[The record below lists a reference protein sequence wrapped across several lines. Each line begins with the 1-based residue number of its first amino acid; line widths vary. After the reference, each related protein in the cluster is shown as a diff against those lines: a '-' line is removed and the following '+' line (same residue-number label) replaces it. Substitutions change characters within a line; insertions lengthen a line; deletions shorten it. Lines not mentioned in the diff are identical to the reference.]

1 MTALYIALGGALGS
15 VLRWWLSGRVYDWLG
30 RDFPWGTL
38 TVNLLGGVLIGL
50 LFVLLT
56 EQTLPDPALRA
67 GILVGFLGGLTTF
80 STFSLETLALMET
93 GRWLAAALNAGVS
106 VAACVAA
113 AALGSMLAKA
123 L

>member
-56 EQTLPDPALRA
+56 ERTLPDPALRA